1 MGVIWIGFHGVILI
15 TVAKIIRAPYFS
27 LRLAARLTS
36 VVPRQPRSWH
46 QRSPPGVGYRW
57 CVACRPRLRSWY
69 LWCLAVRSAHADGC
83 TLTIRL
89 PLGP

>member
-36 VVPRQPRSWH
+36 VVPRQLRSWH
-46 QRSPPGVGYRW
+46 QRSTRRW
-57 CVACRPRLRSWY
+57 
-69 LWCLAVRSAHADGC
+69 
-83 TLTIRL
+83 L
-89 PLGP
+89 PLVCCLPS